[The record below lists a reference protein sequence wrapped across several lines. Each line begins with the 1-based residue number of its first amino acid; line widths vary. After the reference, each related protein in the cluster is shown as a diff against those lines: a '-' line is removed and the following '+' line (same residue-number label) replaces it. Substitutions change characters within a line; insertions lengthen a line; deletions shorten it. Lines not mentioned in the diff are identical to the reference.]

1 MIVILKTRKN
11 PKHLKEKKRE
21 LTLNKEKEARNNTL
35 TKEVTKKTK
44 RLMEIASEDLEL
56 PTIFS

>member
-11 PKHLKEKKRE
+11 PKQLKEKKRE